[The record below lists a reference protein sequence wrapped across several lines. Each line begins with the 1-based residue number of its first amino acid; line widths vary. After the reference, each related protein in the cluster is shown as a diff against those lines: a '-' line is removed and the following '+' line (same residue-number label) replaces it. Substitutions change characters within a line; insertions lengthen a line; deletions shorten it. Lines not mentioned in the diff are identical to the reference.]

1 MSGCVAPISVAACFW
16 VSARSSMILM
26 MCSASSAFGRYSS
39 LEKMRAGLASQ
50 YLEPLR
56 VDRLHFADLAATRSA
71 NCHADLDV
79 HGCAC
84 MM

>member
-1 MSGCVAPISVAACFW
+1 
-16 VSARSSMILM
+16 
-26 MCSASSAFGRYSS
+26 
-39 LEKMRAGLASQ
+39 MRAGLASQ